1 MGAVNG
7 TDDPGLVRMTLA
19 EHLDELRGRVLRS
32 VVAIV
37 VAMVVAFVWNGPV
50 FDFATGPYRAAA
62 ADLGVGSK
70 LSAIGPAETF
80 VQVMKLC
87 FLAAVIVTSPYVLWQ
102 MWGFVAAGLYPHERR
117 GVRVF
122 FPISIALFLAGCVAA
137 YRVLVPI
144 AMRFLIAFSEARSV
158 QSDFAVGPYLSLCLA
173 LVLGMGLAFELP
185 LVMLFLQGTGLVRRE
200 TFRRGWRIAVLV
212 SFVLGMVLTADPTP
226 TSQLLMAV
234 PLVGLYFLGVWGG
247 RFVGRERQRLT
258 PLRAWPLLLAIA
270 AFAALFVFAD
280 DLVRWSGAV
289 WR

>member
-1 MGAVNG
+1 VTQA
-7 TDDPGLVRMTLA
+7 DPDAGLARMTIG
-19 EHLDELRGRVLRS
+19 EHLDELRTRVFRS

-37 VAMVVAFVWNGPV
+37 VAMIVAFVWNAHV
-50 FDFATGPYRAAA
+50 FEFATGPYREAAS
-62 ADLGVGSK
+62 DLGLSSK

-80 VQVMKLC
+80 LQVMKLC
-87 FLAAVIVTSPYVLWQ
+87 FLAAIVFTSPYVLWQ

-122 FPISIALFLAGCVAA
+122 FPISIVLFAAGCIAA
-137 YRVLVPI
+137 YRVLLPI

-173 LVLGMGLAFELP
+173 LVLGMGIAFELP
-185 LVMLFLQGTGLVRRE
+185 LVMLFLQGAGLVRRE

-212 SFVLGMVLTADPTP
+212 AFVLGMVLTADPTP
-226 TSQLLMAV
+226 TSQLLMAL

-247 RFVGRERQRLT
+247 KFVGREKIALT
-258 PLRAWPLLLAIA
+258 PLRAWPLVLAVG
-270 AFAALFVFAD
+270 AFVALFVFAD
-280 DLVRWSGAV
+280 HLVRWSGTL